1 MDPFALTRSLIDIES
16 ITGCEKAAGEFLF
29 ATLSKLAAPTAG
41 AVEQMEVSPDRF
53 NVLAT
58 WGTPVVTL
66 STHMDT
72 VPPFFPSSEDDE
84 FIRGRGACDT
94 KGIIAAMISAAE
106 NLLAARTRNFGL
118 LFVVGEEKDSL
129 GALCAAKIPAAQN
142 LSSMESRRKTNW
154 RLAQRVLCATSLPRE
169 ASSLIPRIPNSAN
182 PRLKNYSMCSRMFAN
197 FRCRETPCLANRP

>member
-16 ITGCEKAAGEFLF
+16 ITGREKAAGEFLF

-84 FIRGRGACDT
+84 FIRGRGACDV
-94 KGIIAAMISAAE
+94 AAAGKAREAA
-106 NLLAARTRNFGL
+106 NDAARILAPVWRVKTGKRRHDINIA
-118 LFVVGEEKDSL
+118 VVGDAARQRLDL
-129 GALCAAKIPAAQN
+129 G
-142 LSSMESRRKTNW
+142 
-154 RLAQRVLCATSLPRE
+154 
-169 ASSLIPRIPNSAN
+169 
-182 PRLKNYSMCSRMFAN
+182 
-197 FRCRETPCLANRP
+197 